1 MLVAL
6 SADVFFWVVRIVCRS
21 YSFGAAVFRL
31 FGDTEINSAAG
42 GAIGIVCVEKANSL
56 NGSRKN
62 DTSELLLF

>member
-6 SADVFFWVVRIVCRS
+6 SADVFFRIVRIIRRS
-21 YSFGAAVFRL
+21 YRLGAAVLRL
-31 FGDTEINSAAG
+31 FSDTEINSAAG